1 MTQND
6 QSDVIAFLADPATHG
21 GATQGRAAHGGTGP
35 VGVIATHIS
44 QVFLAGGRAFKLKRA
59 VTLPYA
65 DFSTPERRLAFCEKE
80 FVLNRAT
87 APGLYLGVRRITRT
101 REAGLEF
108 DGIGELADAVVE
120 MVRFDQEALF
130 DRLAV
135 EGRLDAA
142 LMSELAGTIA
152 RFHADAPVVHAG
164 SGSQR
169 LAALIDM
176 NSASFAES
184 DVFSRDEVSA
194 LAGALRQRLARHA
207 GVLDTREAA
216 GRVRRCHGDLHLRNI
231 CLFEG
236 RATVFDCI
244 DFNDELASVDVL
256 YDLAF
261 LLMDLWHR
269 GLGALASLVANRYF
283 DAVQTDAVGT
293 GAVAAGTGG
302 LGTDAGFELL
312 PFFMAMRA
320 VVRAHVTATMA
331 RDGGADAH
339 HHIAAARS
347 YFQVAGDLLAPQPAR
362 IVAIGG
368 FSGSGKS
375 TLAEALAPRIGAPPG
390 ARCIESDRTRKAMF
404 GVAASTRLGQDA
416 YRAEVSREVY
426 DRLEARASALAEA
439 GASVVVNAVY
449 DRADRRQRLGAAAAA
464 AGVPFDGFWLAADPD
479 ALRRRVRERV
489 GGPSDATL
497 EVLEAQLSGDIDEMT
512 WQTMP
517 ADGPLETTLEAILAA
532 TRPE

>member
-1 MTQND
+1 MRIVLA
-6 QSDVIAFLADPATHG
+6 SIAIMLACVLAGLAYGDFALSVADLLRALFRSPDAPPQALMIVWSIRLPRVLLAVLVGMALAVAGAIAQAVLRNPLADP
-21 GATQGRAAHGGTGP
+21 
-35 VGVIATHIS
+35 
-44 QVFLAGGRAFKLKRA
+44 
-59 VTLPYA
+59 
-65 DFSTPERRLAFCEKE
+65 
-80 FVLNRAT
+80 
-87 APGLYLGVRRITRT
+87 
-101 REAGLEF
+101 
-108 DGIGELADAVVE
+108 GIIGINS
-120 MVRFDQEALF
+120 
-130 DRLAV
+130 
-135 EGRLDAA
+135 GAA
-142 LMSELAGTIA
+142 LAAMVVLVGLDDVSPAILPVAG
-152 RFHADAPVVHAG
+152 F
-164 SGSQR
+164 
-169 LAALIDM
+169 
-176 NSASFAES
+176 
-184 DVFSRDEVSA
+184 
-194 LAGALRQRLARHA
+194 AGASAM
-207 GVLDTREAA
+207 VAA
-216 GRVRRCHGDLHLRNI
+216 I
-231 CLFEG
+231 
-236 RATVFDCI
+236 
-244 DFNDELASVDVL
+244 
-256 YDLAF
+256 F
-261 LLMDLWHR
+261 LLSWNNGTSSLR
-269 GLGALASLVANRYF
+269 LLLIGIGLGALASLVANRYF